1 MSGAVIGIAGAIGAF
16 GGLLI
21 NLAFRSSFQGTGSGT
36 PAFWAFVAF
45 YAVCF
50 VVTYVVYLRNAK
62 AATDPKTGTRLS
74 YAQV

>member
-1 MSGAVIGIAGAIGAF
+1 MVGRSDGAIGAF

-21 NLAFRSSFQGTGSGT
+21 NLAFRASFQATKSGT

-50 VVTYVVYLRNAK
+50 VVTYVVYMRSST
-62 AATDPKTGTRLS
+62 AATDPTTGTKVS
-74 YAQV
+74 YASV